1 MVIAA
6 AAFNHPWLFI
16 FPDLDLDN
24 KNVFFDS
31 VAFVNYHKY
40 VGDEEWEAFETPS
53 SRQQVTQSHISDA
66 QKGPTN
72 QDLVNNIGTKTEFI
86 RMNSWALYIIQYNYK

>member
-1 MVIAA
+1 M
-6 AAFNHPWLFI
+6 
-16 FPDLDLDN
+16 
-24 KNVFFDS
+24 FFDS
-31 VAFVNYHKY
+31 VVFVNYHKY

-72 QDLVNNIGTKTEFI
+72 QDLVNNMGTKTEFI